1 MNKGYIFDYGGTLD
15 TGGQHWGMLLWHAF
29 ERHQVPVSESQFRD
43 AYVYAER
50 TLGKNKIIQPT
61 DTFLQTLKAKV
72 QLELTYLNNESYTDA
87 IVSDVYER
95 TKSQTALSRRVL
107 MQMKA
112 SPMVLVSNFYG
123 NISVVLQEF
132 GLDGIFAE
140 VIESAVVGIRKPD
153 PQIFLL
159 GVDALGMKPEEVT
172 VVGDSL
178 EKDIILTVVGDSL
191 EKDIIPAK
199 RAGCHTVWLKGEGWT
214 NAQDGENQAD
224 RVIMALDELLQ

>member
-50 TLGKNKIIQPT
+50 TLGRNKIIQPT

-72 QLELTYLNNESYTDA
+72 QLELIYLNNESYTDA

-178 EKDIILTVVGDSL
+178 EKDII
-191 EKDIIPAK
+191 PAK

-224 RVIMALDELLQ
+224 RVIMTLDELLQ

>member
-61 DTFLQTLKAKV
+61 DTFLQTLTKKV

-178 EKDIILTVVGDSL
+178 EKDII
-191 EKDIIPAK
+191 PAK

-224 RVIMALDELLQ
+224 HVIMTLDELMQ

>member
-15 TGGQHWGMLLWHAF
+15 TGGQHWGMVLWHAF

-178 EKDIILTVVGDSL
+178 EKDII
-191 EKDIIPAK
+191 PAK

-224 RVIMALDELLQ
+224 RVIMTLDELLH

>member
-61 DTFLQTLKAKV
+61 DTFLQTLTKKV

-95 TKSQTALSRRVL
+95 TKSQTTLSRRVL

-178 EKDIILTVVGDSL
+178 EKDII
-191 EKDIIPAK
+191 PAK

-224 RVIMALDELLQ
+224 RVIMTLDELLQ

>member
-50 TLGKNKIIQPT
+50 TLGRNKIIQPT

-132 GLDGIFAE
+132 GLDGIFEE

-178 EKDIILTVVGDSL
+178 EKDII
-191 EKDIIPAK
+191 PAK

-214 NAQDGENQAD
+214 NARDGENQAD
-224 RVIMALDELLQ
+224 RVIMTLDELLQ

>member
-50 TLGKNKIIQPT
+50 TLGRNKIIQPT

-132 GLDGIFAE
+132 GLDGIFEE

-178 EKDIILTVVGDSL
+178 EKDII
-191 EKDIIPAK
+191 PAK

-214 NAQDGENQAD
+214 NVQDGENQAD
-224 RVIMALDELLQ
+224 RVIMTLDELLQ

>member
-50 TLGKNKIIQPT
+50 TLGRNKIIQPT

-178 EKDIILTVVGDSL
+178 EKDII
-191 EKDIIPAK
+191 PAK

>member
-61 DTFLQTLKAKV
+61 DTFLQTLTKKV

-178 EKDIILTVVGDSL
+178 EKDII
-191 EKDIIPAK
+191 PAK

-214 NAQDGENQAD
+214 NARDGENQAD
-224 RVIMALDELLQ
+224 RVIMTLDELLQ

>member
-50 TLGKNKIIQPT
+50 TLGRNKIIQPT
-61 DTFLQTLKAKV
+61 DTFLQTLTKKV

-140 VIESAVVGIRKPD
+140 VIESAVVGIWKPD

-159 GVDALGMKPEEVT
+159 GVDALGMKPEEV
-172 VVGDSL
+172 
-178 EKDIILTVVGDSL
+178 TVVGDSL

-224 RVIMALDELLQ
+224 RVIMTLDELLQ

>member
-50 TLGKNKIIQPT
+50 TLGRNKIIQPT

-72 QLELTYLNNESYTDA
+72 QLELTYLNNASYTDA

-178 EKDIILTVVGDSL
+178 EKDII
-191 EKDIIPAK
+191 PAK

-224 RVIMALDELLQ
+224 RVIMTLDELLQ

>member
-61 DTFLQTLKAKV
+61 DTFLQTLTKKV

-178 EKDIILTVVGDSL
+178 EKDII
-191 EKDIIPAK
+191 PAK

>member
-50 TLGKNKIIQPT
+50 TLGRNKIIQPT

-132 GLDGIFAE
+132 GLDGIFE
-140 VIESAVVGIRKPD
+140 EIIESAVVGIRKPD

-159 GVDALGMKPEEVT
+159 GVDALGMKPEEV
-172 VVGDSL
+172 
-178 EKDIILTVVGDSL
+178 TVVGDSL

-224 RVIMALDELLQ
+224 RVIMTLDELLQ

>member
-50 TLGKNKIIQPT
+50 TLGRNKIIQPT

-159 GVDALGMKPEEVT
+159 GVYALGMKPEEVT

-178 EKDIILTVVGDSL
+178 EKDII
-191 EKDIIPAK
+191 PAK
-199 RAGCHTVWLKGEGWT
+199 CAGCHTVWLKGEGWT
-214 NAQDGENQAD
+214 NARDGENQAD
-224 RVIMALDELLQ
+224 RVIMTLDELLQ

>member
-50 TLGKNKIIQPT
+50 TLGRNKIIQPT
-61 DTFLQTLKAKV
+61 DTFLQTLTKKV

-87 IVSDVYER
+87 IISDVYER

-178 EKDIILTVVGDSL
+178 EKDII
-191 EKDIIPAK
+191 PAK

-224 RVIMALDELLQ
+224 RVIMTLDELLQ

>member
-50 TLGKNKIIQPT
+50 TLGRNKIIQPT
-61 DTFLQTLKAKV
+61 DTFLQTLTKKV

-178 EKDIILTVVGDSL
+178 EKDII
-191 EKDIIPAK
+191 PAK

>member
-15 TGGQHWGMLLWHAF
+15 TGGQHWGMVLWHAF

-61 DTFLQTLKAKV
+61 DTFLQTLTKKV

-178 EKDIILTVVGDSL
+178 EKDII
-191 EKDIIPAK
+191 PAK

-224 RVIMALDELLQ
+224 RVIMTLDELLQ

>member
-61 DTFLQTLKAKV
+61 DTFLQTLTKKV

-178 EKDIILTVVGDSL
+178 EKDII
-191 EKDIIPAK
+191 PAK

-224 RVIMALDELLQ
+224 RVIMSLDELLQ

>member
-61 DTFLQTLKAKV
+61 DTFLQTLTKKV

-87 IVSDVYER
+87 IISDVYER

-178 EKDIILTVVGDSL
+178 EKDII
-191 EKDIIPAK
+191 PAK

-224 RVIMALDELLQ
+224 RVIMTLDELLQ

>member
-29 ERHQVPVSESQFRD
+29 ERRQVPVSESQFRD

-50 TLGKNKIIQPT
+50 TLGRNKIIQPT

-178 EKDIILTVVGDSL
+178 EKDII
-191 EKDIIPAK
+191 PAK

-214 NAQDGENQAD
+214 NARDGENQAD
-224 RVIMALDELLQ
+224 RVIMTLDELLQ

>member
-50 TLGKNKIIQPT
+50 TLGRNKIIQPT

-178 EKDIILTVVGDSL
+178 EKDII
-191 EKDIIPAK
+191 PAK

-224 RVIMALDELLQ
+224 RVIMTLDELLQNNKTI

>member
-1 MNKGYIFDYGGTLD
+1 MIKGYIFDYGGTLD

-61 DTFLQTLKAKV
+61 DTFLQTLTKKV

-132 GLDGIFAE
+132 GLDGIFEE

-178 EKDIILTVVGDSL
+178 EKDII
-191 EKDIIPAK
+191 PAK

-214 NAQDGENQAD
+214 NARDGENQAD
-224 RVIMALDELLQ
+224 RVIMTLDELLQ

>member
-15 TGGQHWGMLLWHAF
+15 TGGQHWGMVLWHAF

-50 TLGKNKIIQPT
+50 TLGRNKIIQPT
-61 DTFLQTLKAKV
+61 DTFLQTLKKKV

-123 NISVVLQEF
+123 NISVVLQEC
-132 GLDGIFAE
+132 GLDGIFE
-140 VIESAVVGIRKPD
+140 EIIESAVVGIRKPD

-159 GVDALGMKPEEVT
+159 GVDALGMKPEEV
-172 VVGDSL
+172 
-178 EKDIILTVVGDSL
+178 TVVGDSL

-224 RVIMALDELLQ
+224 RVIMTLDELLQ

>member
-50 TLGKNKIIQPT
+50 TLGRNKIIQPT

-178 EKDIILTVVGDSL
+178 EKDII
-191 EKDIIPAK
+191 PAK

-224 RVIMALDELLQ
+224 RVIMSLDELLQ

>member
-50 TLGKNKIIQPT
+50 TLGRNKIIQHT
-61 DTFLQTLKAKV
+61 DTFLQTLTKKV
-72 QLELTYLNNESYTDA
+72 QLELTYLNNESYADA

-132 GLDGIFAE
+132 GLDGIFEE

-178 EKDIILTVVGDSL
+178 EKDII
-191 EKDIIPAK
+191 PAK

-224 RVIMALDELLQ
+224 RVIMTLDELLQ

>member
-43 AYVYAER
+43 AYVYTER
-50 TLGKNKIIQPT
+50 TLGRNKIIQPT

-178 EKDIILTVVGDSL
+178 EKDII
-191 EKDIIPAK
+191 PAK

-214 NAQDGENQAD
+214 NARDGENQAD
-224 RVIMALDELLQ
+224 RVIMTLDELLQ

>member
-50 TLGKNKIIQPT
+50 TLGRNKIIQPT

-112 SPMVLVSNFYG
+112 SPMALVSNFYG

-132 GLDGIFAE
+132 GLDGIFEE

-178 EKDIILTVVGDSL
+178 EKDII
-191 EKDIIPAK
+191 PAK

-214 NAQDGENQAD
+214 NARDGENQAD
-224 RVIMALDELLQ
+224 RVIMTLDELLQ

>member
-29 ERHQVPVSESQFRD
+29 ERQQVPVSESQFRD

-50 TLGKNKIIQPT
+50 TLGRNKIIQPT

-132 GLDGIFAE
+132 GLDGIFEE

-178 EKDIILTVVGDSL
+178 EKDII
-191 EKDIIPAK
+191 PAK

-224 RVIMALDELLQ
+224 RVIMTLDELLQ

>member
-50 TLGKNKIIQPT
+50 TLGRNKIIQPT
-61 DTFLQTLKAKV
+61 DTFLQTLTKKV

-178 EKDIILTVVGDSL
+178 EKDII
-191 EKDIIPAK
+191 PAK

-214 NAQDGENQAD
+214 NAQDGENQTD
-224 RVIMALDELLQ
+224 RVIMTLDELLQ

>member
-15 TGGQHWGMLLWHAF
+15 TGGQHWSMLLWHAF

-50 TLGKNKIIQPT
+50 TLGRNKIIQPT

-178 EKDIILTVVGDSL
+178 EKDII
-191 EKDIIPAK
+191 PAK

-224 RVIMALDELLQ
+224 RVIMTLDELLQ

>member
-50 TLGKNKIIQPT
+50 TLGRNKIIQPT

-132 GLDGIFAE
+132 GLDGIFEE

-178 EKDIILTVVGDSL
+178 EKDII
-191 EKDIIPAK
+191 PAK

-224 RVIMALDELLQ
+224 RVIMTLDELLQ

>member
-50 TLGKNKIIQPT
+50 TLGRNKIIQPT

-178 EKDIILTVVGDSL
+178 EKDII
-191 EKDIIPAK
+191 PAK
-199 RAGCHTVWLKGEGWT
+199 RVGCHTVWLKGEGWT
-214 NAQDGENQAD
+214 NARDGENQAD
-224 RVIMALDELLQ
+224 RVIMTLDELLQ

>member
-50 TLGKNKIIQPT
+50 TLGRNKIIQPT
-61 DTFLQTLKAKV
+61 DTFLQTLTKKV
-72 QLELTYLNNESYTDA
+72 QLELTYLNNESYADA

-178 EKDIILTVVGDSL
+178 EKDII
-191 EKDIIPAK
+191 PAK

-224 RVIMALDELLQ
+224 RVIMTLDELLQ

>member
-50 TLGKNKIIQPT
+50 TLGRNKIIQPT
-61 DTFLQTLKAKV
+61 DTFLQTLTKKV

-132 GLDGIFAE
+132 GLDGIFE
-140 VIESAVVGIRKPD
+140 EIIESAVVGIRKPD
-153 PQIFLL
+153 PQIFLM
-159 GVDALGMKPEEVT
+159 GVDALGMKPEEV
-172 VVGDSL
+172 
-178 EKDIILTVVGDSL
+178 TVVGDSL

>member
-50 TLGKNKIIQPT
+50 TLGRNKIIQPT
-61 DTFLQTLKAKV
+61 DTFLQTLKKKV

-132 GLDGIFAE
+132 GLDGIFEE

-178 EKDIILTVVGDSL
+178 EKDII
-191 EKDIIPAK
+191 PAK

-224 RVIMALDELLQ
+224 RVIMTLDELLQ

>member
-50 TLGKNKIIQPT
+50 TLGKNKIIQST
-61 DTFLQTLKAKV
+61 DTFLQTLTKKV

-159 GVDALGMKPEEVT
+159 GVDALGMKPEE
-172 VVGDSL
+172 
-178 EKDIILTVVGDSL
+178 ITVVGDSL

-224 RVIMALDELLQ
+224 RVIMTLDELLQ

>member
-15 TGGQHWGMLLWHAF
+15 TGGQHWGMVLWHAF

-50 TLGKNKIIQPT
+50 TLGRNKIIQPT

-178 EKDIILTVVGDSL
+178 EKDII
-191 EKDIIPAK
+191 PAK

-214 NAQDGENQAD
+214 NARDGENQAD
-224 RVIMALDELLQ
+224 RVIMTLDELLQNNKTI